1 MCRIWFPILNSPNQR
16 NPSRFPEKVKRKI
29 TVAEMKRWFDSREE

>member
-1 MCRIWFPILNSPNQR
+1 MISIELPEFGDSQAV
-16 NPSRFPEKVKRKI
+16 SRKKVKRKI